1 MRPTVARPIL
11 YLALALSAA
20 LSPATAAEP
29 YRVTP
34 SDLHLEQLRPARLS
48 YLVYMHGGPG
58 TGLKRVVLSSIR
70 VERETVDGVP
80 AWIITHHWEDADGT
94 MHTARTVHAASDA
107 ATLSQEST
115 WVRSGKRMSSS
126 VVPAEGRGIA
136 EGEWPDTARE
146 RLEAGFQAMQDGW
159 WMNWHSDLTLLPLLP
174 YEKGGT
180 LRIRL
185 FDVGM
190 PAPLDVDYTV
200 LGERTLAG
208 ADGRRYDCWLVETES
223 GNPGG
228 GAFQR
233 FWIDKAS
240 RVVVKEEDNFNGQ
253 YRSKYLL
260 AVPVSLEFPAPAD
273 GKQG

>member
-1 MRPTVARPIL
+1 
-11 YLALALSAA
+11 
-20 LSPATAAEP
+20 
-29 YRVTP
+29 
-34 SDLHLEQLRPARLS
+34 
-48 YLVYMHGGPG
+48 
-58 TGLKRVVLSSIR
+58 
-70 VERETVDGVP
+70 
-80 AWIITHHWEDADGT
+80 
-94 MHTARTVHAASDA
+94 
-107 ATLSQEST
+107 
-115 WVRSGKRMSSS
+115 
-126 VVPAEGRGIA
+126 
-136 EGEWPDTARE
+136 
-146 RLEAGFQAMQDGW
+146 MQDGW

-174 YEKGGT
+174 YEKDGT

>member
-1 MRPTVARPIL
+1 
-11 YLALALSAA
+11 
-20 LSPATAAEP
+20 
-29 YRVTP
+29 
-34 SDLHLEQLRPARLS
+34 
-48 YLVYMHGGPG
+48 
-58 TGLKRVVLSSIR
+58 
-70 VERETVDGVP
+70 
-80 AWIITHHWEDADGT
+80 
-94 MHTARTVHAASDA
+94 
-107 ATLSQEST
+107 
-115 WVRSGKRMSSS
+115 
-126 VVPAEGRGIA
+126 
-136 EGEWPDTARE
+136 
-146 RLEAGFQAMQDGW
+146 
-159 WMNWHSDLTLLPLLP
+159 MNWHSDLTLLPLLP
-174 YEKGGT
+174 YEKDGT

-200 LGERTLAG
+200 LGERTLVG
-208 ADGRRYDCWLVETES
+208 GDGRTYDCWLVETES